1 MNRETRMNQEKGV
14 DRKGVINTAENLHV
28 KLRKPEGKPPNQN
41 AKPAVNIDDD
51 KLILIIL
58 LLLIKLKC
66 IKIILQ

>member
-1 MNRETRMNQEKGV
+1 MNQEKGA
-14 DRKGVINTAENLHV
+14 DRKGVINTAENLRV

-58 LLLIKLKC
+58 LILINLIKLKC